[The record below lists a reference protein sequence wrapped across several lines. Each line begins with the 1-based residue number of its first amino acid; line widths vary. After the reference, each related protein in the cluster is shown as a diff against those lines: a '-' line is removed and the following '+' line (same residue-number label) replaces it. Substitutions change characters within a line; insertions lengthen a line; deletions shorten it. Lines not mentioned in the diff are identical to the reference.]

1 MSGPKNLLQGA
12 TGDWEVV
19 IGLEVHAQ
27 VSSKSKLFSGAS
39 AEYGAGPNEN
49 VSLVD
54 AAMPGMLPVINKYCV
69 EQAVRTG
76 LGLNA
81 KINLWSRFDRK
92 NYFYPDLP
100 QGYQISQYKDPIVGE
115 GEIDV
120 ELEGGETIK
129 VGVERLHLEQDA
141 GKSIHDLAPK
151 ESYVDLIRS
160 GVALMEIVSK
170 PEMRSAEQGAA
181 YYSKLRSIVRY
192 LGTCDGNM
200 EEGSMRA
207 DVNVSVCRAGN
218 YDKFRETGDFKYLGT
233 RTETKNVNSIRYVKQ
248 VIDYEARR
256 QIEVLEGGG
265 EIDQETRL
273 FDVKSG
279 TTRTMRSKEDA
290 HDYRYF
296 PDPDLLPL
304 EIDPAWVEQIRASL
318 PELPDAKKK
327 RFISDYG
334 LSPYDASVL
343 AADQASAAYF
353 EEVAQFSGKGGG
365 DGKLAANWVMGE
377 LFGALNKAGKEIGET
392 PVSASQLGDLIGL
405 IKDGTISG
413 KIAKDVFALI
423 FEGEETGSPSEI
435 VEKRGLKQ
443 VTDTSAIE
451 KVIDAVI
458 AANPKQVEQ
467 VKEKPKT
474 MGWFVGQVMKEMQG
488 KANPQAVN
496 QILKKKLGV
505 G

>member
-1 MSGPKNLLQGA
+1 MSETRKLLQGT

-19 IGLEVHAQ
+19 VGLEVHAQ
-27 VSSKSKLFSGAS
+27 VKSTSKLFSGAS

-69 EQAVRTG
+69 EQAIRTG

-115 GEIDV
+115 GEIEV
-120 ELEGGETIK
+120 ELDGGETIT
-129 VGVERLHLEQDA
+129 VGIERLHLEQDA
-141 GKSIHDLAPK
+141 GKSIHDLAPNA
-151 ESYVDLIRS
+151 SYVDLNRS

-170 PEMRSAEQGAA
+170 PDMHSAEEGAA
-181 YYSKLRSIVRY
+181 YFSKIRTIVRY

-233 RTETKNVNSIRYVKQ
+233 RTETKNVNSIRFTRQ
-248 VIDYEARR
+248 VIDFEARR
-256 QIEVLEGGG
+256 QIEVLEAGGT
-265 EIDQETRL
+265 IDQETLL
-273 FDVKSG
+273 FDPATG
-279 TTRTMRSKEDA
+279 ETRTMRSKEDA

-304 EIDPAWVEQIRASL
+304 EFDQAWVDEIKASL
-318 PELPDAKKK
+318 PELPDAKKH
-327 RFISDYG
+327 RFMDEYG
-334 LSPYDASVL
+334 LSAYDALVL
-343 AADQASAAYF
+343 AADKAKAAYF
-353 EEVAQFSGKGGG
+353 EEVAKGR
-365 DGKLAANWVMGE
+365 DGKLSANWVTGD
-377 LFGALNKAGKEIGET
+377 LFGALNKADKEIADS
-392 PVSASQLGDLIGL
+392 PISADQLGKLIDL
-405 IKDGTISG
+405 IKDKTISG
-413 KIAKDVFALI
+413 KIAKDVFALM
-423 FEGEETGSPSEI
+423 FDGSEAGDPADI

-443 VTDTSAIE
+443 VTDTGAIE
-451 KVIDAVI
+451 KVIDEII
-458 AANPKQVEQ
+458 AANPEQVAK

-474 MGWFVGQVMKEMQG
+474 FGWFVGQVMKAMQG

-496 QILKKKLGV
+496 EILKKKLGV
-505 G
+505 E